1 MAKQTIRNLPLFPLK
16 VVLFPGSLLPLHIF
30 EERYKRLI
38 NECIENGSEF
48 GINFVEGEKTDPIGC
63 TASVKQVLKK
73 YDDGRMDIVVEGRS
87 RYTLKQLVENES
99 PYFVGEVS
107 FFDDNPEDVN
117 EPLRSQVIEM
127 YNRFTDVVFKTTA
140 PSASMR
146 ASDPKISFFL
156 VQKSGLE
163 LKERQKF
170 LSVRSENER
179 LGILKRHFE
188 AMLPLIATRD
198 KYERLVVNDGYLSP
212 S

>member
-1 MAKQTIRNLPLFPLK
+1 MTKQTIRNLPLFPLK

-30 EERYKRLI
+30 EERYKTLI
-38 NECIENGSEF
+38 NECVENGAEF

-63 TASVKQVLKK
+63 TASVKQVLKR

-117 EPLRSQVIEM
+117 KLLRSQVIEM
-127 YNRFTDVVFKTTA
+127 YDRFTDVVFKTTA
-140 PSASMR
+140 PSSSMK

-179 LGILKRHFE
+179 LAILKRHFE

-198 KYERLVVNDGYLSP
+198 KYERLVVNDGYLAP
-212 S
+212 L

>member
-30 EERYKRLI
+30 EERYKTLI
-38 NECIENGSEF
+38 TECIEKGAEF

-117 EPLRSQVIEM
+117 QSLRSQVIEM
-127 YNRFTDVVFKTTA
+127 YSRFTDVVFKTTA

-146 ASDPKISFFL
+146 TSDPKISFFL

-179 LGILKRHFE
+179 LATLKRHFE

-198 KYERLVVNDGYLSP
+198 KYERLVVNDGYLAP